1 MRYDMDELMKEIF
14 AEEIKPNDILNQKT
28 LRKMK
33 ESGNMSKYTRFRKTA
48 VAVAAISLISIG
60 GVSAY
65 AATQHFSLLS
75 LFQDEND
82 GVKNTASELLEKD
95 IEQGVIENKEQT
107 QYAKFSVRE
116 AICDKN
122 KVNIQL
128 VASPAEK
135 SNYLLVP
142 SVYWDEKETLAI
154 ENLQIAGNT
163 DKNISIAEY
172 AKKNGYKC
180 LRVDMELDPI
190 ADSYRV
196 EYAIEADGT
205 IVYTV
210 SFENS
215 EKTKA
220 LKFLCNTSVYTSE
233 DGSEDSIIR
242 DSFDFVIADKS
253 EELETVSYNA
263 DSVEVPGTN
272 LEIDSVEFEK
282 SALEMIC
289 NIKYHSKSVDVSKN
303 FDKWIL
309 TEESDICFYLLDEND
324 QVIDFLESYGSNLG
338 QDGKIL
344 EKDIYSIRDLP
355 ETITFLVKNS
365 MTKET
370 LGTVSFKLN
379 KSK

>member
-1 MRYDMDELMKEIF
+1 
-14 AEEIKPNDILNQKT
+14 
-28 LRKMK
+28 
-33 ESGNMSKYTRFRKTA
+33 MSKYTRFRKTA

-82 GVKNTASELLEKD
+82 EVKNTASELLEKD

-135 SNYLLVP
+135 SNYFLVP
-142 SVYWDEKETLAI
+142 SVYWDEKDTLAI

-196 EYAIEADGT
+196 EYPIEADGT

-210 SFENS
+210 SFENN

-233 DGSEDSIIR
+233 DGSDDSIIR

-324 QVIDFLESYGSNLG
+324 QVIDSFERYGSNLG

>member
-1 MRYDMDELMKEIF
+1 
-14 AEEIKPNDILNQKT
+14 
-28 LRKMK
+28 MK

-82 GVKNTASELLEKD
+82 EVKNTASELLEKD

-142 SVYWDEKETLAI
+142 SVYWDEKDTLAI

-210 SFENS
+210 SFENN

-233 DGSEDSIIR
+233 DGSDDSIIR

-309 TEESDICFYLLDEND
+309 TEEGDICFYLLDEND